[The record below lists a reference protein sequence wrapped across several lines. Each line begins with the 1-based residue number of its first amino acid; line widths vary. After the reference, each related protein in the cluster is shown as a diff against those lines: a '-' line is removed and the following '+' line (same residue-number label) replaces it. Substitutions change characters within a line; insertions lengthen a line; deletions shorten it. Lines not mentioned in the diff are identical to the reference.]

1 MINFKSKTNEELKK
15 EFINHDTAF
24 LNSVLSYG
32 IYTARKW
39 TLDWQ
44 DEPVGSDDQSLM
56 LQTLIKSQIE
66 NPDDITLR
74 KAYELYLTDFNRK
87 TFTAVNLDMP
97 AFADYHSEKYGYD
110 TRFKTRTGYYETL
123 DNLGSAGIFTSIR
136 NDGKKILHLTFR
148 GTDTNARPFKDF
160 VTGAYLDMSAYYDA
174 FKPLEKAVLNYAK
187 NPDNNIAEIQVSGHS
202 LGGACVQ
209 EFFKSKDVNDS
220 KMECKGYTY
229 GAPGSV
235 KRFWYIMLP
244 ALYHTVKHRKF
255 LQLGKSVMD
264 FAITDNHKPDPRVTQ
279 YKHDGDLIPKSGS
292 LGYKSNGKK
301 ILLWDRAGNDY
312 QNEFLLGNNKSS
324 EDLKNLQ
331 AKKDSNFFAKVLF
344 ATHFFVIK
352 NPPQVLK
359 KAFSFQ
365 YHDMLRYIINLHHHM
380 NNQMKKYPQANLTTV
395 TPVANQFND
404 YQKRFEKII
413 TNRYDLRDEE
423 VNEKLDTKLQQIN
436 QAVPNAQKVM
446 NTIRKV
452 RLLSEVSEDLGGQ
465 AINIE
470 YVKKQPV

>member
-1 MINFKSKTNEELKK
+1 MIKFKSKSNEELQQ

-44 DEPVGSDDQSLM
+44 DEPVNREEQSLM
-56 LQTLIKSQIE
+56 LQTLIKSQID

-87 TFTAVNLDMP
+87 TFTAVDLNMP
-97 AFADYHSEKYGYD
+97 AFSDYESQKYGYK
-110 TRFKTRTGYYETL
+110 TQFKTRTGYYETL
-123 DNLGSAGIFTSIR
+123 DNLGSAGVFTSKR
-136 NDGKKILHLTFR
+136 SDGKKILHLTFR

-174 FKPLEKAVLNYAK
+174 FKPLEKAVLAYVK
-187 NPDNNIAEIQVSGHS
+187 NSDNNIAEIQVSGHS

-209 EFFKSKDVNDS
+209 EFFKSKQVNDS

-255 LQLGKSVMD
+255 LQLGKSLME

-292 LGYKSNGKK
+292 LGYKSNGQK

-312 QNEFLLGNNKSS
+312 QNEFLLGNKQSS
-324 EDLKNLQ
+324 EDLKNLD
-331 AKKDSNFFAKVLF
+331 AKKDSNIFAKALF

-380 NNQMKKYPQANLTTV
+380 NVKMDKYPQANLNEV
-395 TPVANQFND
+395 TPVTNQFND

-413 TNRYDLRDEE
+413 TNRYDLREDEID
-423 VNEKLDTKLQQIN
+423 KMIDPKLQHIN
-436 QAVPNAQKVM
+436 KAVPQAQKVM
-446 NTIRKV
+446 DTIRKV
-452 RLLSEVSEDLGGQ
+452 RLLSEISEDLGGQ
-465 AINIE
+465 AITME
-470 YVKKQPV
+470 FKKQPM